1 MTSTASPSSE
11 RIRAAGLRATL
22 QRASVLDVLALQPG
36 HHTVETVHG
45 WAEDLLGSMSMQATY
60 DVLAALAEVG
70 LVRRIETPGQPARY
84 EARAGDNH
92 HHFVCRTCGSTIDID
107 CATGAAPCLVPFELP
122 GGFVVDEA
130 EVTYWG
136 QCRDCVAAAPEGSVP
151 ASSV

>member
-1 MTSTASPSSE
+1 MPSVAAPSNE

-36 HHTVETVHG
+36 HHTVERVHG
-45 WAEDLLGSMSMQATY
+45 WAADLLGSMSVQATY
-60 DVLAALAEVG
+60 DVLGALADVG

-92 HHFVCRTCGSTIDID
+92 HHFVCRTCGSTVDID

-136 QCRDCVAAAPEGSVP
+136 QCSDCVAASGEGRDAVRP
-151 ASSV
+151 D